1 MYKLALPPAMLV
13 ERPNSLA
20 ELPRPP
26 AGLFAVT
33 SISRGGASIASLS
46 VCCCREAAI
55 IRPLRS
61 RSSADGGSRIFPT
74 LRFLTASRLHLYG
87 YAVAAVYAVFL
98 LSVYNAGT
106 WIVDTKGVPI
116 YTDFACAWIA
126 ALGAIHGQA
135 ASLYDPAKFVE
146 MQAAL
151 VGTSNEIYPNWPYPP
166 TFLLILAPFAMLPYL
181 YAFVAW
187 GTITLLGCVI
197 VVYAITRRP
206 AAIALALACP
216 FTAWNFLAAHNGFL
230 TASLLG
236 ASLLFLERQPVLAGV
251 FIGCLTCKPQFGVLF
266 PIALVAAR
274 QWRTIAS
281 AGITALL
288 LAAVSAAAF
297 GTDVWAAFPRE
308 LVAQAGLN
316 LLADP
321 DSNWGY
327 LQSTYGFIRSLH
339 GGAALAWL
347 AQAAITSGIA
357 VIIWLVWRAE
367 IRYSLKAATL
377 SCGAL
382 IATPY
387 AFAYDLAAI
396 AIPMARD
403 QISHGLLRGEQA
415 IAVALFGASLA
426 VLITLGD
433 RPGGI
438 TFGSTPIGTLVTIAL
453 LGVILRRTF
462 CNGRQPAVW
471 DEGGSEHPRRS
482 LHVLERFRALAGRAS
497 ILALRG

>member
-1 MYKLALPPAMLV
+1 M
-13 ERPNSLA
+13 
-20 ELPRPP
+20 
-26 AGLFAVT
+26 
-33 SISRGGASIASLS
+33 
-46 VCCCREAAI
+46 
-55 IRPLRS
+55 
-61 RSSADGGSRIFPT
+61 FPT
-74 LRFLTASRLHLYG
+74 LRFLTVPRLHLYG

-126 ALGAIHGQA
+126 ALEAMHGQA

-151 VGTSNEIYPNWPYPP
+151 VGASNEIYPNWPYPP
-166 TFLLILAPFAMLPYL
+166 TFLLILAPFAALRYL
-181 YAFVAW
+181 YAFIAW
-187 GTITLLGCVI
+187 DTITLLGCVI
-197 VVYAITRRP
+197 VVYAIIRRP
-206 AAIALALACP
+206 AAIALVLACP
-216 FTAWNFLAAHNGFL
+216 FTAWNFLASHNGFL

-266 PIALVAAR
+266 PVALVAAR

-281 AGITALL
+281 AGITAVL
-288 LAAVSAAAF
+288 LAAASAAAF
-297 GTDVWAAFPRE
+297 GTDAWAAFPRE

-321 DSNWGY
+321 DSNWAY

-347 AQAAITSGIA
+347 VQAAMTSGIA
-357 VIIWLVWRAE
+357 VIVWLVWRSP

-377 SCGAL
+377 SCAAL

-396 AIPMARD
+396 AIPMAFLARD
-403 QISHGLLRGEQA
+403 QISYGLLKGEQA

-453 LGVILRRTF
+453 LGMILRRTF
-462 CNGRQPAVW
+462 YNGRQPAVW
-471 DEGGSEHPRRS
+471 DEGGSEQSRKS
-482 LHVLERFRALAGRAS
+482 LHALERLRAPAGCAN
-497 ILALRG
+497 IPALRS